1 MATAVKDLSKNAK
14 RIGSDILLCRCGKK
28 IEMHTVFEAGKL
40 RHFAK
45 CLGCGKT
52 ARRPKDLM

>member
-1 MATAVKDLSKNAK
+1 MAKELSKNAHRK
-14 RIGSDILLCRCGKK
+14 GSDMNLCRCGGK
-28 IEMHTVFEAGKL
+28 IEMHSLFEGHKL

-52 ARRPKDLM
+52 ARRPRDLM